1 MYPLNSWTG
10 NAEFRINLTTNEGKT
25 MYLRWKYAYEV
36 LVQQIR
42 DKKPLNY
49 RKLNKCLCYGR
60 RRSSMLVLICSDLGG
75 NPGVEG

>member
-36 LVQQIR
+36 LLQQIR
-42 DKKPLNY
+42 DKISLNY
-49 RKLNKCLCYGR
+49 RKLNKFVYATDGG
-60 RRSSMLVLICSDLGG
+60 VLRCWC
-75 NPGVEG
+75 